1 MKCGS
6 RHRLLGLF
14 FCTLS
19 ASASPA
25 EPGSVERPIAL
36 NSYLQPP
43 FVGAGSPGVAAA
55 FVALLNQ
62 QLPSELQH
70 TLENVPRRRLT
81 EAYLSRSDFRGVA
94 LFLSPNFIAP
104 EINQR
109 VHWSR
114 PVLSDENV
122 LVTRNMPAPKM
133 WSDLRGRTL
142 GGVLGHIYKPLTPL
156 IERGDLRREDAAD
169 HISNVGRL
177 CLGRVDFIV
186 MSRSEYQSAEL
197 PGGCASSLT
206 AVPMP
211 DPDTFFRRVLVTGPE
226 GYVASVMRAVDQV
239 ACGAAW
245 QSESHARKL
254 HTVACEPPAR
264 SP

>member
-1 MKCGS
+1 MKLGL
-6 RHRLLGLF
+6 RPRLLNGLL
-14 FCTLS
+14 TALL
-19 ASASPA
+19 ASTAWA
-25 EPGSVERPIAL
+25 EPVGDERPIAL

-43 FVGAGSPGVAAA
+43 FVMAAGAPGVADA
-55 FVALLNQ
+55 FVTLLNQ
-62 QLPSELQH
+62 QLPPELQH

-114 PVLSDENV
+114 PVLFDENV
-122 LVTRNMPAPKM
+122 LVTRNMPAPRV
-133 WSDLRGRTL
+133 WADLRGRTL
-142 GGVLGHIYKPLTPL
+142 GGILGHIYKPLTPL
-156 IERGDLRREDAAD
+156 LERGDLRREDAAD
-169 HISNVGRL
+169 HVSNLGRL

-186 MSRSEYQSAEL
+186 MSRSEYQSAEM
-197 PGGCASSLT
+197 PGTCAASLL

-211 DPDTFFRRVLVTGPE
+211 EPDTFLRKVLITGPE
-226 GYVASVMRAVDQV
+226 GYVANVMRAVDHV

-245 QSESHARKL
+245 QSEALAKKL
-254 HTVACEPPAR
+254 HTVPCGEQGH
-264 SP
+264 